1 MRRTLF
7 CSYTTVLLVFVPI
20 GIVAGFLGWPVGAV
34 FLLNF
39 SGYYTASSYHN
50 VLLRDGG
57 LPYVS
62 KVNFSDR
69 R

>member
-20 GIVAGFLGWPVGAV
+20 GIVAGVLGWPVGAV

-39 SGYYTASSYHN
+39 SGYYTAAPIITFSFET
-50 VLLRDGG
+50 GG
-57 LPYVS
+57 CPTYRKS
-62 KVNFSDR
+62 IF
-69 R
+69 